1 MKIIFLDIDG
11 VLNNHQFNEV
21 AGSCIIQ
28 QDSVQCLNS
37 IMHLTGAKIVVS
49 SAWRYMRTGGRRG
62 IPSMTDD
69 GFKYMMQTHGLMKDS
84 IIGFTELDS
93 FCVPCKTKLQ
103 KFGYPKYNFKM
114 QIKYCKPCSQMRATQ
129 VIEWLDKTHFHGGFK
144 SKELIKSLIVNKD
157 FIVID
162 DLDLGFRAKKLPF
175 WQTNPETGLVIS
187 DIASICTILGVKI

>member
-37 IMHLTGAKIVVS
+37 IMHLTGARIAVS

-69 GFKYMMQTHGLMKDS
+69 GFKYMMQTHGLMKNS

-129 VIEWLDKTHFHGGFK
+129 VIEWLTTSSYKVGTQ
-144 SKELIKSLIVNKD
+144 IMNKD

-187 DIASICTILGVKI
+187 DIANICTILGVKV